1 MLEGLERD
9 TELLEIHEIS
19 AWRQQLVAA
28 AAGLFTAGPLG
39 LLASLVAFR
48 KLEGHWLPWLLIGVL
63 SAPPLAYGQ
72 WRGVS
77 ALQQIMAGESA
88 GAAGDLAAAQL
99 ITEADRIARSCAQ
112 AQRKGSGAGTMRNPL
127 DGRDLFC
134 DPSYPVT
141 VVITSQ
147 RFAPLQQPR
156 SCGGSTLSAGTRAAQ
171 WIVSPA
177 GSLVCQAVAQGGGWW
192 WQQASLNRQQ
202 LYRRCTENLRLEA
215 KSGFTR
221 SAHQLGR
228 PDYCAQERALLAR
241 DQITAR

>member
-1 MLEGLERD
+1 MADGLDRD

-19 AWRQQLVAA
+19 SWQQQVAAA
-28 AAGLFTAGPLG
+28 AAGLFSAGPLG

-48 KLEGHWLPWLLIGVL
+48 KLNGHWLPWALIGGL
-63 SAPPLAYGQ
+63 AAPPLAYGQ
-72 WRGVS
+72 WRAVT
-77 ALQQIMAGESA
+77 ALQQMTDADPGLS
-88 GAAGDLAAAQL
+88 GADLSAAQL
-99 ITEADRIARSCAQ
+99 ITEADRLARACAED
-112 AQRKGSGAGTMRNPL
+112 QRDGSNSGMIRNPL
-127 DGRDLFC
+127 DGRELLC

-147 RFAPLQQPR
+147 PFAPLQQPR
-156 SCGGSTLSAGTRAAQ
+156 SCGSTTLSPGTRAAQ

-177 GSLVCQAVAQGGGWW
+177 GSLVCQAVAQNGGWW
-192 WQQASLNRQQ
+192 WEQASLNRQL

-215 KSGFTR
+215 ESGFTR

-241 DQITAR
+241 DQITGQ